1 MYDVQSADEEWDD
14 EEWEEDY
21 DGSSNFLSGMSV
33 ASKMKVA
40 GATAFVILIL
50 LSSMIFTNFG
60 FYSGAG
66 SLSVLVDVN
75 EGKDPGDRTFNANIL
90 ATSPT
95 FGMLAK
101 EGDYSISYQGI
112 TQYSGKFEISDEGRG
127 SFDVDYENFFVG
139 NGQYTLTTELGSS
152 KSTDTVTLNR
162 FADSLSAEVVNF
174 DGVTDDGRAIYPIDK
189 DASINLNMQFTSESF
204 GTCTG
209 SKDANGDT
217 LNPQPE
223 TKSECEDGNGI
234 WRSSFVN
241 PWVSGTAKIYQ
252 YDQPFNEDQ
261 GKSYWDDDSEH
272 GGSAES
278 GNLVE
283 TINFDIDSGTGTY
296 TYSSGTESSFNEI
309 KVGQV
314 SISLI
319 LDTEQ
324 FYDQRGSGDYTVVFD
339 FTNEFGDDTSSKDG
353 RTYWA
358 WFHICQTGSNGK
370 CQGNQ

>member
-1 MYDVQSADEEWDD
+1 MYDVQSADEEWDY
-14 EEWEEDY
+14 EELEEDY
-21 DGSSNFLSGMSV
+21 YDSSNFLSGMSV
-33 ASKMKVA
+33 AFKMKVA

-66 SLSVLVDVN
+66 SLSVLVEVN
-75 EGKDPGDRTFNANIL
+75 EGNDPGDRTFNANIL

-152 KSTDTVTLNR
+152 KSTDIVTLNR
-162 FADSLSAEVVNF
+162 FADSLSAEVVSF
-174 DGVTDDGRAIYPIDK
+174 DGVTDNSEAVYPIDK
-189 DASINLNMQFTSESF
+189 DSSINLNLRFTS
-204 GTCTG
+204 
-209 SKDANGDT
+209 DT
-217 LNPQPE
+217 A
-223 TKSECEDGNGI
+223 DI
-234 WRSSFVN
+234 SFVN

-261 GKSYWDDDSEH
+261 GESYWDKDSEH

-283 TINFDIDSGTGTY
+283 TINFDIDSGAGTY

-309 KVGQV
+309 QVGQV
-314 SISLI
+314 SLSLI

-358 WFHICQTGSNGK
+358 WFHVCQTGSNGK

>member
-1 MYDVQSADEEWDD
+1 MQSGVSSAAIPEDDDWDED
-14 EEWEEDY
+14 WEEDY
-21 DGSSNFLSGMSV
+21 DDSSNFLSGMSV

-40 GATAFVILIL
+40 GGAAFVILIL

-75 EGKDPGDRTFNANIL
+75 EGKDPGDRIFNANIL

-101 EGDYSISYQGI
+101 EGDYSISYQGV
-112 TQYSGKFEISDEGRG
+112 TQYSGKFVINDEGRG

-162 FADSLSAEVVNF
+162 FADSLRAEVVSF
-174 DGVTDDGRAIYPIDK
+174 DGVTDDGEAVYPIDN
-189 DASINLNMQFTSESF
+189 DSSINLNLQFTS
-204 GTCTG
+204 TTA
-209 SKDANGDT
+209 D
-217 LNPQPE
+217 
-223 TKSECEDGNGI
+223 I
-234 WRSSFVN
+234 SFVN
-241 PWVSGTAKIYQ
+241 PWVSGTAKIYH

-261 GKSYWDDDSEH
+261 GKSYWDDDSDH

-278 GNLVE
+278 GKLVE
-283 TINFDIDSGTGTY
+283 TINFDVDSGTGTY
-296 TYSSGTESSFNEI
+296 TYSSGTKSTFNEVQI
-309 KVGQV
+309 GQV
-314 SISLI
+314 SLSMI

-324 FYDQRGSGDYTVVFD
+324 FYDVEGSGDYTVVFD
-339 FTNEFGDDTSSKDG
+339 FTNDLGEDTSSKDG

-358 WFHICQTGSNGK
+358 WFHVCQTGSNGK
-370 CQGNQ
+370 CQGNN

>member
-21 DGSSNFLSGMSV
+21 DDSSNFLSGMSV

-40 GATAFVILIL
+40 GGTAFVILIL

-75 EGKDPGDRTFNANIL
+75 EGKAPGDRTFNANIL

-152 KSTDTVTLNR
+152 KSTDIVTLNR
-162 FADSLSAEVVNF
+162 FADSLSAEVVSF
-174 DGVTDDGRAIYPIDK
+174 DGVTDTADI
-189 DASINLNMQFTSESF
+189 
-204 GTCTG
+204 
-209 SKDANGDT
+209 
-217 LNPQPE
+217 
-223 TKSECEDGNGI
+223 
-234 WRSSFVN
+234 SFVN
-241 PWVSGTAKIYQ
+241 PWVSGNAKIYQ

-261 GKSYWDDDSEH
+261 GESYWDKDSEH

-283 TINFDIDSGTGTY
+283 TINFDIDSGAGTY

-309 KVGQV
+309 QVGQV
-314 SISLI
+314 SLSLI

-358 WFHICQTGSNGK
+358 WFHVCQTGSNGK